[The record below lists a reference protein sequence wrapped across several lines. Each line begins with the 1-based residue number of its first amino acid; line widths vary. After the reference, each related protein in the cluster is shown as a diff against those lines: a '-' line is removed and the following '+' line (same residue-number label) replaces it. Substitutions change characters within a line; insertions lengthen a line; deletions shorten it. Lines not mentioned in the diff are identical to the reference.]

1 MFTLDTN
8 INIVFGTADGLETNN
23 KIGFESMKLRSHIEI
38 RYCRKI
44 CYIKM
49 VVAPLIGMLEA
60 YVKTLP
66 LLSAFI

>member
-1 MFTLDTN
+1 
-8 INIVFGTADGLETNN
+8 
-23 KIGFESMKLRSHIEI
+23 MKLRSHIEI
-38 RYCRKI
+38 RHCRKI

-66 LLSAFI
+66 LLSAFILWLNQVCSMHIKGAMTKNIKVVKI